1 MSDRHFVHQEDE
13 VQLAKILKDSKPWL
27 ERNATTLIYALAAV
41 LAIAAVFV
49 YISRRP
55 PANAKLSQ
63 DLLAATLENSP
74 TPEAYRDIADDAG
87 DTPLGLT
94 SRLRQAELLLTE
106 AVEGM
111 FTNRK
116 TAMENLDKAKTAF
129 ERLSENRNVT
139 GSMRER
145 VLAGLARTLETGCDG
160 KPESIKAAVSAWEN
174 VLKEFPDSK
183 MFKELAEDRIKK
195 LPGQADF
202 LAWFAA
208 QNPAPADDL
217 QLPQDGKGPGA
228 VPPVPVLACQ
238 TSACP
243 KLEPRQMLPRRL
255 LQMLRRRKVKPR
267 LRKLHSQKHQKP
279 KSPRPNLPQMLR
291 RPKSQRKKSP
301 RLKHRLQHLLPSQSL
316 RRTHRLRQKELQPR
330 RLLMLLPRLRKKQ
343 ANEFIGSEFRTSFR
357 GPRCIR

>member
-228 VPPVPVLACQ
+228 VPPVPGPGLGLPNFSMPEAG
-238 TSACP
+238 TKADAPATTPADAP
-243 KLEPRQMLPRRL
+243 KTEGEAKAPEAPQPEAPKTEEPKAEPAADAP
-255 LQMLRRRKVKPR
+255 KTEEPKKEEPKAETPAPAPAAEPKPATDAPAPAEGTPAPATPDAPAATPE
-267 LRKLHSQKHQKP
+267 KAG
-279 KSPRPNLPQMLR
+279 
-291 RPKSQRKKSP
+291 
-301 RLKHRLQHLLPSQSL
+301 
-316 RRTHRLRQKELQPR
+316 E
-330 RLLMLLPRLRKKQ
+330 
-343 ANEFIGSEFRTSFR
+343 
-357 GPRCIR
+357 